1 LFAIAVS
8 GVIDTTYSSI
18 LIEQAVTKQVE
29 QRQSTPSK
37 RRKIAS
43 KSLYYKALPSKR
55 VPQLK
60 AFVQVEQFL
69 FFELIIFQR

>member
-29 QRQSTPSK
+29 QRQSKPSK
-37 RRKIAS
+37 RRKTAS
-43 KSLYYKALPSKR
+43 KSLHHQALPSKR

-60 AFVQVEQFL
+60 AFVQLEQFL